1 MVAFGIIACSMPE
14 VFADYPQRHLLATS
28 WALCFRK
35 IYVYHIII
43 FVCLRSN
50 YECKDTYFFY
60 FSQIFF
66 YLSQSVCEIFPCQ
79 CNHSMARCSRYAS
92 CHLFYY
98 LLYIVGPA
106 VLLALLFFNLTF
118 IALGSSYIPTEHSI
132 ICMFRKHFEN
142 ILPFSEIIFV
152 FLQAYLLIL

>member
-1 MVAFGIIACSMPE
+1 MYSLPAMVAFGIIACSMPE

-50 YECKDTYFFY
+50 YECKDTYFFC

-66 YLSQSVCEIFPCQ
+66 YLSHSVCEIFPCQ
-79 CNHSMARCSRYAS
+79 CNHSLTRSSRYAS

-98 LLYIVGPA
+98 LITYSRSCRIACLA
-106 VLLALLFFNLTF
+106 VLQ
-118 IALGSSYIPTEHSI
+118 SYVYRSRQQLYPYRRTPGQRR
-132 ICMFRKHFEN
+132 RKLCLSEN
-142 ILPFSEIIFV
+142 
-152 FLQAYLLIL
+152 

>member
-1 MVAFGIIACSMPE
+1 MYSLPAMVAFGIIACSMPE

-50 YECKDTYFFY
+50 YECKDTYFFC

-79 CNHSMARCSRYAS
+79 CNHSIARCSRYAS

-98 LLYIVGPA
+98 LIIYSRSCRIACLVVLQSYVYSSRQQLYSNRRVIGEKKV
-106 VLLALLFFNLTF
+106 T
-118 IALGSSYIPTEHSI
+118 
-132 ICMFRKHFEN
+132 RKS
-142 ILPFSEIIFV
+142 PK
-152 FLQAYLLIL
+152 

>member
-1 MVAFGIIACSMPE
+1 MYSLPAMVAFGIIACSMPE

-50 YECKDTYFFY
+50 YECKDTSFFC

-98 LLYIVGPA
+98 LIYIVGPA
-106 VLLALLFFNLTF
+106 IACLAVLQPYVYRSRQQLYSN
-118 IALGSSYIPTEHSI
+118 
-132 ICMFRKHFEN
+132 R
-142 ILPFSEIIFV
+142 ILN
-152 FLQAYLLIL
+152 YLHVS

>member
-1 MVAFGIIACSMPE
+1 MYSLPAMIAFGIIACSMPK

-50 YECKDTYFFY
+50 YECKDTYFFC

-79 CNHSMARCSRYAS
+79 CNHSIARCSRYAS

-98 LLYIVGPA
+98 LIIYSR
-106 VLLALLFFNLTF
+106 
-118 IALGSSYIPTEHSI
+118 SSRI
-132 ICMFRKHFEN
+132 
-142 ILPFSEIIFV
+142 
-152 FLQAYLLIL
+152 AYLVVLQPYVYRSRQQLYSNRILNYLHVS